1 MKAVIT
7 VTGKDSVGIIAAVS
21 TFCAEHGANITEI
34 TQSRKFRMV
43 ERSDALEELMKL
55 GKLICHESQT
65 MHSSIYL
72 YVHRVVGYSLAG
84 GSLNERAQ
92 H

>member
-34 TQSRKFRMV
+34 TQSVLSEYFAMIMLA
-43 ERSDALEELMKL
+43 EI
-55 GKLICHESQT
+55 GKLTIPFADFADKLTAMGRARGLDTRAMHEDIFNT
-65 MHSSIYL
+65 MHH
-72 YVHRVVGYSLAG
+72 V
-84 GSLNERAQ
+84 
-92 H
+92 